1 MEPTLSKPTAVLVQR
16 RRSLSN
22 SHARGLQSV
31 SIDGDLNRPKDAFR
45 VDDLTRPYNRLASPF
60 TSASRFDQ
68 YWRFQPSQLHELPY
82 TNLSLGLCWVSRN
95 TFSRSIADV
104 QGHSC
109 QVGGRGVRWRSNDGT
124 GAQQEM
130 DGSRVDLSE
139 LVGVVEMEQD
149 KAEIATKA
157 KVE

>member
-1 MEPTLSKPTAVLVQR
+1 M
-16 RRSLSN
+16 
-22 SHARGLQSV
+22 
-31 SIDGDLNRPKDAFR
+31 DG
-45 VDDLTRPYNRLASPF
+45 VDDR
-60 TSASRFDQ
+60 
-68 YWRFQPSQLHELPY
+68 
-82 TNLSLGLCWVSRN
+82 
-95 TFSRSIADV
+95 
-104 QGHSC
+104 C